1 MANPLIGIIGRHP
14 VGHVSG
20 HAQSKARDISL
31 LAVVAGAI
39 ALVALLMVRFSAP
52 TPGLL
57 DHARVFAATG
67 RETMPFFQTG
77 YVVMLA
83 AGLLLGGEHGII
95 GLQAIAYI
103 ADVLLA
109 YVLVIS
115 AGGSRRAAIAAGLIL
130 AVHPY
135 LVFNIKRIV
144 DNNLAIPALLI
155 ATFAIV
161 TAWRNQAPRFLTVL
175 GEGIAIGFAMFSRS
189 NFALLLIL
197 IVAAFVVRGNWKQGF
212 SAAAIAIAIVLTGN
226 RVTGGYWRLSPSE
239 GGYTF
244 YIGANPFTAEA
255 LIRYY
260 NPEPSLAAAAAADG
274 IDFEGLPPYTFANS
288 HEALF
293 WRLGLA
299 YVVGHPFDYAW
310 LGVLKLV
317 TLLRPDYRQVGR
329 SMTASAPVLIL
340 VQTLLALIVPGWVVL
355 RLILRHEVGLFD
367 GIWAIPIVV
376 ILLLAVV
383 LVAGDP
389 RYRLTVEAIA
399 IIDSAWCYDAWRRHA
414 VPSFATV
421 SEMRSRRNRKP

>member
-67 RETMPFFQTG
+67 RETMPFFKTG
-77 YVVMLA
+77 DVVMLA
-83 AGLLLGGEHGII
+83 AGLLLEGEHGII

-103 ADVLLA
+103 ADALLA

-155 ATFAIV
+155 ATFDRYRMAKSGTEISYR
-161 TAWRNQAPRFLTVL
+161 AR
-175 GEGIAIGFAMFSRS
+175 
-189 NFALLLIL
+189 
-197 IVAAFVVRGNWKQGF
+197 RGNRDWIRDVFAVKLRAASDPYRGRVCGARELEQAL

-226 RVTGGYWRLSPSE
+226 RVTGGYGALAVGGRIYFLYRCQPVHRGGIDPILQPRTVCSRRGCRRDRLRRSP
-239 GGYTF
+239 
-244 YIGANPFTAEA
+244 ALHLRKFTRS
-255 LIRYY
+255 IV
-260 NPEPSLAAAAAADG
+260 LAAWARIRRGSPFRLCLVGGAQAGDAIAAGLSTGWPVDDRVGAGSDFGTDTACSDCSRLGGAAAD
-274 IDFEGLPPYTFANS
+274 S
-288 HEALF
+288 
-293 WRLGLA
+293 
-299 YVVGHPFDYAW
+299 
-310 LGVLKLV
+310 
-317 TLLRPDYRQVGR
+317 
-329 SMTASAPVLIL
+329 
-340 VQTLLALIVPGWVVL
+340 
-355 RLILRHEVGLFD
+355 
-367 GIWAIPIVV
+367 
-376 ILLLAVV
+376 
-383 LVAGDP
+383 
-389 RYRLTVEAIA
+389 
-399 IIDSAWCYDAWRRHA
+399 
-414 VPSFATV
+414 
-421 SEMRSRRNRKP
+421 